1 MLDKSVLYIKIAQNN
16 RIRIRCATIVPGRLL
31 RRLAVTIICE
41 EQVKNR
47 TFAGPHPLPCSMKRF
62 FLSAGLLLAGLAA
75 AAQPAS
81 APTPRQL
88 YPGLF
93 EAVQMDR
100 VYPDGKTFVDALPTA
115 PPPEVIAAYERLR
128 GQPGFNLQ
136 AFVKQYFTPPVA
148 GTDLYRSNIQAGI
161 RAHLDTLWTVLSRPA
176 QLQPVPYSSLLPL
189 PRPYVVPGGRF
200 REMYYWDSYFTML
213 GLRAAG
219 RTALVRDMVADFAS
233 LIDRY
238 GHIPNGTRTYY
249 ISRSQPPFF
258 ALMVQ
263 LLAESE
269 GAGSRALLQFRPQLL
284 KEYAYWTADGAQP
297 QPGTAERLAVRMPG
311 GELLSR
317 YWDDS
322 DQPREESYRE
332 DVEAA
337 KTSAQP
343 PAEFYR
349 NVRAA
354 AASGWDFSSRW
365 FEPGQGLGTIRTTR
379 LVPVDLNCLLLTLE
393 QTLGRAARQ
402 AGDSTEAFR
411 YRQLGQRRAAAI
423 RRYCW
428 DAKAGFYSDY
438 DLDKRQPTPARTLAA
453 VFPLAFGV
461 ATPVQAVLVAGQLR
475 REFLRPGGL
484 LTTPIASGQQWDAPN
499 AWAPLE
505 YLAILGLNRTG
516 QTALADTVA
525 QRWVRVNVRGFQQT
539 GKLLEK
545 YNVEATGPAAGGG
558 GEYQLQDGFGWTNGV
573 LLTLLDAARTDKYIG
588 DRPNQPAPVLRPTN
602 KVVKP
607 VKQ

>member
-1 MLDKSVLYIKIAQNN
+1 M
-16 RIRIRCATIVPGRLL
+16 
-31 RRLAVTIICE
+31 
-41 EQVKNR
+41 KNLV
-47 TFAGPHPLPCSMKRF
+47 FG
-62 FLSAGLLLAGLAA
+62 AGLLLAGLAA
-75 AAQPAS
+75 QAQ
-81 APTPRQL
+81 PTPRQL

-93 EAVQMDR
+93 EAIQTQR
-100 VYPDGKTFVDALPTA
+100 VYADGKTFVDALPTA
-115 PPPEVIAAYERLR
+115 PPTEIVAAYERLR
-128 GQPGFNLQ
+128 TQPGFDLK
-136 AFVKQYFTPPVA
+136 AFAGQYFVPPAAA
-148 GTDLYRSNIQAGI
+148 GGAYHSNIKAGI
-161 RAHLDTLWTVLSRPA
+161 RAHLDTLWTVLTRPA
-176 QLQPVPYSSLLPL
+176 QGSAQPYSSLLPL

-213 GLRAAG
+213 GLREAG

-233 LIDRY
+233 LVDRH

-249 ISRSQPPFF
+249 LTRSQPPFF

-269 GAGSRALLQFRPQLL
+269 GPGSQALTQFRSQLV
-284 KEYAYWTADGAQP
+284 KEYAYWTANGAHP
-297 QPGTAERLAVRMPG
+297 APGTAERLAVRMPG

-337 KTSAQP
+337 KTSPQP

-365 FEPGQGLGTIRTTR
+365 FVPGKGLGSIRTTR

-393 QTLGRAARQ
+393 QTLTMAAQQ
-402 AGDSTEAFR
+402 AGDSAEAPRFR
-411 YRQLGQRRAAAI
+411 KLAHQRAAAI

-438 DLDKRQPTPARTLAA
+438 DLDTRQPTPARSLAA

-461 ATPVQAVLVAGQLR
+461 ATPTQAGQVAQHLR
-475 REFLRPGGL
+475 QEFLRPGGL
-484 LTTPIASGQQWDAPN
+484 LTTPVPSGQQWDAPN

-505 YLAILGLNRTG
+505 YLAILGLNRYG
-516 QTALADTVA
+516 QNVLADTVA
-525 QRWVRVNVRGFQQT
+525 HRWQRVNVRGFEQT

-558 GEYQLQDGFGWTNGV
+558 GEYPLQDGFGWTNGV

-588 DRPNQPAPVLRPTN
+588 DRPNQPVPVVRP
-602 KVVKP
+602 KGKAVKRVP
-607 VKQ
+607 VQ

>member
-1 MLDKSVLYIKIAQNN
+1 
-16 RIRIRCATIVPGRLL
+16 
-31 RRLAVTIICE
+31 
-41 EQVKNR
+41 
-47 TFAGPHPLPCSMKRF
+47 
-62 FLSAGLLLAGLAA
+62 
-75 AAQPAS
+75 
-81 APTPRQL
+81 
-88 YPGLF
+88 
-93 EAVQMDR
+93 
-100 VYPDGKTFVDALPTA
+100 TFVDALPTA
-115 PPPEVIAAYERLR
+115 PPAEVVAAYERLR
-128 GQPGFNLQ
+128 SQPGFDLQ
-136 AFVKQYFTPPVA
+136 AFVKQYFVPPAPATA
-148 GTDLYRSNIQAGI
+148 GYHSNIQAGI

-176 QLQPVPYSSLLPL
+176 QLQPVAYSSLLPL

-213 GLRAAG
+213 GLREAG

-249 ISRSQPPFF
+249 LSRSQPPFF

-269 GAGSRALLQFRPQLL
+269 GPGSRALTQFRPQLL
-284 KEYAYWTADGAQP
+284 KEYAYWTANGAQP

-365 FEPGQGLGTIRTTR
+365 FVPGQGLGTIRTTR
-379 LVPVDLNCLLLTLE
+379 LVPVDLNCLLLSLE
-393 QTLGRAARQ
+393 QTLGQAARQ
-402 AGDSTEAFR
+402 AGDSAEAPR
-411 YRQLGQRRAAAI
+411 YRQLAQRRAVAI

-428 DAKAGFYSDY
+428 DAQAGFYSDY

-461 ATPVQAVLVAGQLR
+461 ATPAQATQVAGHLR
-475 REFLRPGGL
+475 QEFLRPGGL
-484 LTTPIASGQQWDAPN
+484 LTTPVHSGQQWDAPN

-505 YLAILGLNRTG
+505 YVAIMGLRRYG
-516 QTALADTVA
+516 QQALADTIA
-525 QRWVRVNVRGFQQT
+525 DRWARLNVRGFVQT

-545 YNVEATGPAAGGG
+545 YNVEATGTAAGGG
-558 GEYQLQDGFGWTNGV
+558 GEYPLQDGFGWTNGV
-573 LLTLLDAARTDKYIG
+573 LLTLDNAKQRAKRE
-588 DRPNQPAPVLRPTN
+588 RAVPRPAPA
-602 KVVKP
+602 
-607 VKQ
+607 

>member
-1 MLDKSVLYIKIAQNN
+1 
-16 RIRIRCATIVPGRLL
+16 
-31 RRLAVTIICE
+31 
-41 EQVKNR
+41 
-47 TFAGPHPLPCSMKRF
+47 MKRYF
-62 FLSAGLLLAGLAA
+62 FSASLLLAGLAA
-75 AAQPAS
+75 AAQ
-81 APTPRQL
+81 PTPRQL

-93 EAVQMDR
+93 EAVQLGR

-115 PPPEVIAAYERLR
+115 PPAEVVAAYERLR
-128 GQPGFNLQ
+128 GQPGFDLQ
-136 AFVKQYFTPPVA
+136 AFVKQYFTPPAAVA
-148 GTDLYRSNIQAGI
+148 SGYRSNIQAGI

-176 QLQPVPYSSLLPL
+176 QLQPVAYSSLLPL

-213 GLRAAG
+213 GLREAG

-249 ISRSQPPFF
+249 LSRSQPPFF

-269 GAGSRALLQFRPQLL
+269 GPGSRALTQFRPQLL

-297 QPGTAERLAVRMPG
+297 QPGTATRLAVRMPG

-365 FEPGQGLGTIRTTR
+365 FEPGQGLGTIRTTH

-393 QTLGRAARQ
+393 QTLGLAARQ
-402 AGDSTEAFR
+402 AGDSTEAPR
-411 YRQLGQRRAAAI
+411 YRQLVQRRAAAI

-428 DAKAGFYSDY
+428 DAQVGFYTDY

-461 ATPVQAVLVAGQLR
+461 ATPAQAGQVAQHLR
-475 REFLRPGGL
+475 QEFLRPGGL
-484 LTTPIASGQQWDAPN
+484 LTTPVHSGQQWDAPN

-505 YLAILGLNRTG
+505 YLAIVGLRRYG
-516 QTALADTVA
+516 QQALADTIA
-525 QRWVRVNVRGFQQT
+525 DRWARLNVRGFVQT

-545 YNVEATGPAAGGG
+545 YNVEATGTAAGGG
-558 GEYQLQDGFGWTNGV
+558 GEYPLQDGFGWTNGV
-573 LLTLLDAARTDKYIG
+573 LLTLEKAKERAKIERTVPRPATAPGSRSARKTADKHSTV
-588 DRPNQPAPVLRPTN
+588 PVP
-602 KVVKP
+602 
-607 VKQ
+607 

>member
-1 MLDKSVLYIKIAQNN
+1 MRY
-16 RIRIRCATIVPGRLL
+16 
-31 RRLAVTIICE
+31 
-41 EQVKNR
+41 
-47 TFAGPHPLPCSMKRF
+47 
-62 FLSAGLLLAGLAA
+62 LLLASLLLARVA
-75 AAQPAS
+75 QAQPQPQS
-81 APTPRQL
+81 MPTFPPTPRQL

-93 EAVQMDR
+93 EAVQLGR
-100 VYPDGKTFVDALPTA
+100 VYPDGKTFVDALPSGGATPA
-115 PPPEVIAAYERLR
+115 EIVAAYEKQRS
-128 GQPGFNLQ
+128 QPGFELKR
-136 AFVKQYFTPPVA
+136 FVDQYFTPPAAVA
-148 GTDLYRSNIQAGI
+148 SGYHSNVAAGI

-213 GLRAAG
+213 GLREAG

-238 GHIPNGTRTYY
+238 GHIPNGTRSYY
-249 ISRSQPPFF
+249 LTRSQPPFF

-263 LLAESE
+263 LLAQSE
-269 GAGSRALLQFRPQLL
+269 GEASQALAQFRPQLQR
-284 KEYAYWTADGAQP
+284 EYAYWTADGAQP
-297 QPGTAERLAVRMPG
+297 QPGTATRLAVRMPG

-332 DVEAA
+332 DVETA

-365 FEPGQGLGTIRTTR
+365 FVPGQGLGSIRTTR

-393 QTLGRAARQ
+393 QTLAQAARQ
-402 AGDSTEAFR
+402 AGDSAEAPR
-411 YRQLGQRRAAAI
+411 YRRLAQRRAAAI

-428 DAKAGFYSDY
+428 NASTGMYTDY
-438 DLDKRQPTPARTLAA
+438 DLNARQPTVARTLAA

-461 ATPVQAVLVAGQLR
+461 ATPAQASQVAGHLQQ
-475 REFLRPGGL
+475 EFLQPGGL
-484 LTTPIASGQQWDAPN
+484 LTTPVHSGQQWDAPN

-505 YLAILGLNRTG
+505 YLAILGLNRYG
-516 QTALADTVA
+516 HHSLADTVA
-525 QRWVRVNVRGFQQT
+525 RRWQRLNVRGFVQT

-545 YNVEATGPAAGGG
+545 YNVEATGSAAGGG
-558 GEYQLQDGFGWTNGV
+558 GEYPLQDGFGWTNGV
-573 LLTLLDAARTDKYIG
+573 LLTLLNAERQAKYQPTRPSPTPPPGPRRKGPDKPG
-588 DRPNQPAPVLRPTN
+588 
-602 KVVKP
+602 KP
-607 VKQ
+607 LLP

>member
-1 MLDKSVLYIKIAQNN
+1 MK
-16 RIRIRCATIVPGRLL
+16 TLL
-31 RRLAVTIICE
+31 
-41 EQVKNR
+41 
-47 TFAGPHPLPCSMKRF
+47 
-62 FLSAGLLLAGLAA
+62 LSAGLLLASLAA
-75 AAQPAS
+75 AAQ
-81 APTPRQL
+81 PTPRQL

-93 EAVQMDR
+93 EAVQLQR

-115 PPPEVIAAYERLR
+115 SPPEIVAAYERLR
-128 GQPGFNLQ
+128 NQPGFDLK
-136 AFVKQYFTPPVA
+136 AFVGQYFKAPVA
-148 GTDLYRSNIQAGI
+148 STDLYRSNVQAGI

-176 QLQPVPYSSLLPL
+176 QLQPPAYSSLLPL

-213 GLRAAG
+213 GLREAG

-249 ISRSQPPFF
+249 LTRSQPPFF

-269 GAGSRALLQFRPQLL
+269 GPGSRALTQFRPQLL
-284 KEYAYWTADGAQP
+284 KEYASWTVAG
-297 QPGTAERLAVRMPG
+297 RMPG

-337 KTSAQP
+337 KATTQP

-365 FEPGQGLGTIRTTR
+365 FLPGQGLATIRTTR
-379 LVPVDLNCLLLTLE
+379 LVPVDLNCLLMTLE
-393 QTLGRAARQ
+393 QTLDMAAQQ
-402 AGDSTEAFR
+402 AGDSTEAPRFR
-411 YRQLGQRRAAAI
+411 RLAQQRATAI

-438 DLDKRQPTPARTLAA
+438 DLDKRQPTPARSLAA
-453 VFPLAFGV
+453 VYPLAFGV
-461 ATPVQAVLVAGQLR
+461 ATPAQAGQVAQVLR
-475 REFLRPGGL
+475 QEFLRPGGL
-484 LTTPIASGQQWDAPN
+484 LTTPVHSGQQWDAPN

-505 YLAILGLNRTG
+505 YLAIVGLNRYG
-516 QTALADTVA
+516 QLALADTVA
-525 QRWVRVNVRGFQQT
+525 NRWKRVNVQGFLQT

-545 YNVEATGPAAGGG
+545 YNVEATGTAAGGG
-558 GEYQLQDGFGWTNGV
+558 GEYPLQDGFGWTNGV
-573 LLTLLDAARTDKYIG
+573 LLHLLNTAAQGKHATERLTQPVPAV
-588 DRPNQPAPVLRPTN
+588 RPKTKAVKRVPV
-602 KVVKP
+602 
-607 VKQ
+607 Q

>member
-1 MLDKSVLYIKIAQNN
+1 M
-16 RIRIRCATIVPGRLL
+16 
-31 RRLAVTIICE
+31 
-41 EQVKNR
+41 KN
-47 TFAGPHPLPCSMKRF
+47 FVFG
-62 FLSAGLLLAGLAA
+62 AGLLLASLV
-75 AAQPAS
+75 AQAQ
-81 APTPRQL
+81 PTPRQL

-93 EAVQMDR
+93 EAIQTQR

-115 PPPEVIAAYERLR
+115 PPTEIVAAYERLR
-128 GQPGFNLQ
+128 TQPGFDLK
-136 AFVKQYFTPPVA
+136 AFMAQYFVPPAAAA
-148 GTDLYRSNIQAGI
+148 GNYHSDIKAGI
-161 RAHLDTLWTVLSRPA
+161 RAHLDTLWSVLSRPA
-176 QLQPVPYSSLLPL
+176 QGSAQPYSSLLPL

-213 GLRAAG
+213 GLREAG

-249 ISRSQPPFF
+249 LTRSQPPFF

-263 LLAESE
+263 LLAQSE
-269 GAGSRALLQFRPQLL
+269 GPGSRALTQFRPQLL
-284 KEYAYWTADGAQP
+284 KEYAYWTANGARP
-297 QPGTAERLAVRMPG
+297 APGTAERLAVRMPG

-337 KTSAQP
+337 KTSARP

-365 FEPGQGLGTIRTTR
+365 FVPGQGLGTIRTTR

-393 QTLGRAARQ
+393 QTLAMAAQQ
-402 AGDSTEAFR
+402 AGDSAEAPR
-411 YRQLGQRRAAAI
+411 YRKLAGQRAAAI

-438 DLDKRQPTPARTLAA
+438 DLDKRQPTPARSLAA

-461 ATPVQAVLVAGQLR
+461 ATPAQAGQVAQHLR
-475 REFLRPGGL
+475 QEFLRPGGL
-484 LTTPIASGQQWDAPN
+484 LTTPVPSSQQWDAPN

-505 YLAILGLNRTG
+505 YLAILGLNRYG
-516 QTALADTVA
+516 QNALADTVA
-525 QRWVRVNVRGFQQT
+525 HRWQRVNLRGFQQT

-545 YNVEATGPAAGGG
+545 YNVEATGTAAGGG
-558 GEYQLQDGFGWTNGV
+558 GEYPLQDGFGWTNGV

-588 DRPNQPAPVLRPTN
+588 NRPRQPVPAVRTKNKAVKRVPVH
-602 KVVKP
+602 
-607 VKQ
+607 

>member
-1 MLDKSVLYIKIAQNN
+1 MKY
-16 RIRIRCATIVPGRLL
+16 LL
-31 RRLAVTIICE
+31 
-41 EQVKNR
+41 
-47 TFAGPHPLPCSMKRF
+47 FG
-62 FLSAGLLLAGLAA
+62 GLLLTT
-75 AAQPAS
+75 AAQAQ
-81 APTPRQL
+81 PTPRQL

-93 EAVQMDR
+93 EAVQTQR

-115 PPPEVIAAYERLR
+115 PPPEIVAAYERLR
-128 GQPGFNLQ
+128 TQPGFDLK
-136 AFVKQYFTPPVA
+136 AFVGQYFTPPAAAA
-148 GTDLYRSNIQAGI
+148 GSYRSNIAAGI
-161 RAHLDTLWTVLSRPA
+161 RPHLDTLWTVLSRPA
-176 QLQPVPYSSLLPL
+176 QGSAQPYSSLLPL

-213 GLRAAG
+213 GLREAG

-249 ISRSQPPFF
+249 LTRSQPPFF

-263 LLAESE
+263 LLADSE
-269 GAGSRALLQFRPQLL
+269 GPGSRALTQFRPQLL

-297 QPGTAERLAVRMPG
+297 APGTATRLAVRMPG

-317 YWDDS
+317 YWDDN

-337 KTSAQP
+337 KTSPQP

-349 NVRAA
+349 SVRAA

-365 FEPGQGLGTIRTTR
+365 FVPGQGLGSIRTTR

-393 QTLGRAARQ
+393 QTLAMAARQ
-402 AGDSTEAFR
+402 AADSVEAPR
-411 YRQLGQRRAAAI
+411 YRQLAQRRATAI

-428 DAKAGFYSDY
+428 DGGVGFYSDY
-438 DLDKRQPTPARTLAA
+438 DLDARRPTPARTLAA

-461 ATPVQAVLVAGQLR
+461 ATAAQADQVASHLEK
-475 REFLRPGGL
+475 EFLRPGGL
-484 LTTPIASGQQWDAPN
+484 LTTTVHSGQQWDAPN
-499 AWAPLE
+499 SWAPLE
-505 YLAILGLNRTG
+505 YLAVVGLNRYG
-516 QTALADTVA
+516 HRALADTVA
-525 QRWVRVNVRGFQQT
+525 RRWQRLNVRGFGQT

-545 YNVEATGPAAGGG
+545 YNVEATGSAAGGG
-558 GEYQLQDGFGWTNGV
+558 GEYPLQDGFGWTNGV
-573 LLTLLDAARTDKYIG
+573 LLTLLNAARQG
-588 DRPNQPAPVLRPTN
+588 SSVGNSLPQPTAPDTRPTRS
-602 KVVKP
+602 KADKRSTVP
-607 VKQ
+607 VP

>member
-1 MLDKSVLYIKIAQNN
+1 MKK
-16 RIRIRCATIVPGRLL
+16 LL
-31 RRLAVTIICE
+31 
-41 EQVKNR
+41 
-47 TFAGPHPLPCSMKRF
+47 
-62 FLSAGLLLAGLAA
+62 LSSGLLLAGWA
-75 AAQPAS
+75 AS
-81 APTPRQL
+81 AQAPLPPSPRQL

-93 EAVQMDR
+93 EAVQTQR
-100 VYPDGKTFVDALPTA
+100 VYLDGKTFVDALPTA
-115 PPPEVIAAYERLR
+115 APTEIVAAYERLR
-128 GQPGFNLQ
+128 TQPGFDLKT
-136 AFVKQYFTPPVA
+136 FVAQYFRPPIA
-148 GTDLYRSNIQAGI
+148 ATDLYRSNVQAGI

-176 QLQPVPYSSLLPL
+176 QLQSQPYSSLLPL

-213 GLRAAG
+213 GLREAG
-219 RTALVRDMVADFAS
+219 RTALVRDMVANFAS

-249 ISRSQPPFF
+249 LTRSQPPFF

-263 LLAESE
+263 LLADSE
-269 GAGSRALLQFRPQLL
+269 GPGSLALTQFRPQLL
-284 KEYAYWTADGAQP
+284 KEYAYWTANGARP
-297 QPGTAERLAVRMPG
+297 ALGTAERLAVRMPG

-337 KTSAQP
+337 KTSPQP

-365 FEPGQGLGTIRTTR
+365 FVPGQGLGSIRTTR

-393 QTLGRAARQ
+393 QTLTKAARQ
-402 AGDSTEAFR
+402 AGDSVEAPR
-411 YRQLGQRRAAAI
+411 YRQLARQRATAI

-438 DLDKRQPTPARTLAA
+438 DLDKRQPTPARSLAA

-461 ATPVQAVLVAGQLR
+461 ATPAQAGQVAQHLR
-475 REFLRPGGL
+475 QEFLRPGGL
-484 LTTPIASGQQWDAPN
+484 LTTPVPSGQQWDAPN

-505 YLAILGLNRTG
+505 YLAIVGLSRYG
-516 QTALADTVA
+516 QYALADTVA
-525 QRWVRVNVRGFQQT
+525 QRWQRVNVRGFAQT

-545 YNVEATGPAAGGG
+545 YNVEATGSAAGGG
-558 GEYQLQDGFGWTNGV
+558 GEYPLQDGFGWTNGV
-573 LLTLLDAARTDKYIG
+573 LLTLLNTDLRSKFMG
-588 DRPNQPAPVLRPTN
+588 DRLAQPAPA
-602 KVVKP
+602 KGKP
-607 VKQ
+607 APKPRAAPVP

>member
-1 MLDKSVLYIKIAQNN
+1 
-16 RIRIRCATIVPGRLL
+16 
-31 RRLAVTIICE
+31 
-41 EQVKNR
+41 
-47 TFAGPHPLPCSMKRF
+47 MKRF
-62 FLSAGLLLAGLAA
+62 LLSASLLLAGLAA
-75 AAQPAS
+75 GAQ
-81 APTPRQL
+81 PTPRQL

-93 EAVQMDR
+93 EAIQLQR

-115 PPPEVIAAYERLR
+115 PPAEVVAAYEKQR
-128 GQPGFNLQ
+128 GQPGFDLQ
-136 AFVKQYFTPPVA
+136 VFVKQYFTPPVA
-148 GTDLYRSNIQAGI
+148 STDLYHSNIAAGI

-176 QLQPVPYSSLLPL
+176 QLVPVAYSSLLPL

-249 ISRSQPPFF
+249 LTRSQPPFF

-269 GAGSRALLQFRPQLL
+269 GPGSQAYTQFRPQLL
-284 KEYAYWTADGAQP
+284 KEYAYWTADGARP
-297 QPGTAERLAVRMPG
+297 APGTAERLAVRMPG

-317 YWDDS
+317 YWDES

-337 KTSAQP
+337 RTSPQP

-349 NVRAA
+349 HVRAA

-365 FEPGQGLGTIRTTR
+365 FVPGQGLASIRTTR

-393 QTLGRAARQ
+393 QTLDRAAQQ
-402 AGDSTEAFR
+402 AGDSAEAPKF
-411 YRQLGQRRAAAI
+411 RQLARRRAAAI

-428 DAKAGFYSDY
+428 DAQAGFYSDY
-438 DLDKRQPTPARTLAA
+438 DLDARRPTAARTLAA
-453 VFPLAFGV
+453 VFSLAFGV
-461 ATPVQAVLVAGQLR
+461 ATPAQASQVARHLR
-475 REFLRPGGL
+475 QEFLRPGGL
-484 LTTPIASGQQWDAPN
+484 LTTPVPTGQQWDAPN

-505 YLAILGLNRTG
+505 YLAILGLNRAG

-525 QRWVRVNVRGFQQT
+525 ARWVRVNVRGFQQT

-558 GEYQLQDGFGWTNGV
+558 GEYPLQDGFGWTNGV

-588 DRPNQPAPVLRPTN
+588 DRPGQPGPVLRPKG
-602 KVVKP
+602 KVVRP
-607 VKQ
+607 VQ

>member
-1 MLDKSVLYIKIAQNN
+1 M
-16 RIRIRCATIVPGRLL
+16 P
-31 RRLAVTIICE
+31 
-41 EQVKNR
+41 
-47 TFAGPHPLPCSMKRF
+47 P
-62 FLSAGLLLAGLAA
+62 SASPAA
-75 AAQPAS
+75 AL
-81 APTPRQL
+81 PTPRQL

-93 EAVQMDR
+93 EAVQLGR
-100 VYPDGKTFVDALPTA
+100 VYADGKTFVDARPTGSA
-115 PPPEVIAAYERLR
+115 TPAEIVAAYEKQRL
-128 GQPGFNLQ
+128 QPGFDLK
-136 AFVKQYFTPPVA
+136 AFVGQYFMPPVA
-148 GTDLYRSNIQAGI
+148 ATDFYRSNVAAGI
-161 RAHLDTLWTVLSRPA
+161 RAHLDTLWTVLQRPA
-176 QLQPVPYSSLLPL
+176 QLQVVPYSSLLPL

-213 GLRAAG
+213 GLQQAG
-219 RTALVRDMVADFAS
+219 RTAQVRDMVADFAS

-249 ISRSQPPFF
+249 LTRSQPPFF

-263 LLAESE
+263 LLAQAE
-269 GAGSRALLQFRPQLL
+269 GPGSQAYTQFQPQLQR
-284 KEYAYWTADGAQP
+284 EYAYWTADGAQP
-297 QPGTAERLAVRMPG
+297 APGTAQRLAVRMPG

-337 KTSAQP
+337 KTSTQP

-354 AASGWDFSSRW
+354 AASGWDFSTRW
-365 FEPGQGLGTIRTTR
+365 FAPGQGLGTIRTTR

-402 AGDSTEAFR
+402 AGDSTGAPR
-411 YRQLGQRRAAAI
+411 YRQLARARAAAI

-428 DAKAGFYSDY
+428 DDKAGIYTDY
-438 DLDKRQPTPARTLAA
+438 DLDARQPTPARTLAA
-453 VFPLAFGV
+453 VFPLTYGV
-461 ATPVQAVLVAGQLR
+461 ATPAQAALVAGHLR

-484 LTTPIASGQQWDAPN
+484 LTTTLASGQQWDAPN

-505 YLAILGLNRTG
+505 YLAIVGLRRYG
-516 QTALADTVA
+516 QRALADTVA
-525 QRWVRVNVRGFQQT
+525 HRWARLNVRGFAQT

-545 YNVEATGPAAGGG
+545 YNVEATGTAAGGG
-558 GEYQLQDGFGWTNGV
+558 GEYPLQDGFGWTNGV
-573 LLTLLDAARTDKYIG
+573 LLTLLNALPQGTTPAG
-588 DRPNQPAPVLRPTN
+588 GPAPVAPPAKAKPTPRPRAA
-602 KVVKP
+602 P
-607 VKQ
+607 IP

>member
-1 MLDKSVLYIKIAQNN
+1 M
-16 RIRIRCATIVPGRLL
+16 
-31 RRLAVTIICE
+31 
-41 EQVKNR
+41 KN
-47 TFAGPHPLPCSMKRF
+47 FVFG
-62 FLSAGLLLAGLAA
+62 AGLLLAGF
-75 AAQPAS
+75 AAQAQ
-81 APTPRQL
+81 PTPRQL

-93 EAVQMDR
+93 EAIQTQR

-115 PPPEVIAAYERLR
+115 PPTEIVAAYERLR
-128 GQPGFNLQ
+128 PQPGFDLK
-136 AFVKQYFTPPVA
+136 AFAGQYFVPPAAV
-148 GTDLYRSNIQAGI
+148 GGNYHSDIKAGI

-176 QLQPVPYSSLLPL
+176 QGSAQPYSSLLPL

-213 GLRAAG
+213 GLREAG

-249 ISRSQPPFF
+249 LTRSQPPFF

-269 GAGSRALLQFRPQLL
+269 WPGSQALTQFRPQLL
-284 KEYAYWTADGAQP
+284 KEYAYWTANGARP
-297 QPGTAERLAVRMPG
+297 APGTAERLAVRMPG

-337 KTSAQP
+337 KTSPQP

-365 FEPGQGLGTIRTTR
+365 FVPGQGLGSIRTTR

-393 QTLGRAARQ
+393 QTLQLAAQQ
-402 AGDSTEAFR
+402 AGDSAEAPR
-411 YRQLGQRRAAAI
+411 YRRLAGQRAAAI

-438 DLDKRQPTPARTLAA
+438 DLDARRPTPARSLAA

-461 ATPVQAVLVAGQLR
+461 ATPAQAGQVAQHLR
-475 REFLRPGGL
+475 QEFLRPGGL
-484 LTTPIASGQQWDAPN
+484 LTTPVPSGQQWDAPN

-505 YLAILGLNRTG
+505 YLAILGLNRYG
-516 QTALADTVA
+516 QNALADTVA
-525 QRWVRVNVRGFQQT
+525 HRWMRVNVRGFEQT

-558 GEYQLQDGFGWTNGV
+558 GEYPLQDGFGWTNGV

-588 DRPNQPAPVLRPTN
+588 NRPGQPLPAVRPKSKVL
-602 KVVKP
+602 KP
-607 VKQ
+607 VQ

>member
-1 MLDKSVLYIKIAQNN
+1 MKN
-16 RIRIRCATIVPGRLL
+16 LL
-31 RRLAVTIICE
+31 
-41 EQVKNR
+41 
-47 TFAGPHPLPCSMKRF
+47 
-62 FLSAGLLLAGLAA
+62 LSASLLLASLTA
-75 AAQPAS
+75 AAQPTP

-93 EAVQMDR
+93 EAVQMGR

-115 PPPEVIAAYERLR
+115 PPPEVMAAYERLR
-128 GQPGFNLQ
+128 GQPGFALQ
-136 AFVKQYFTPPVA
+136 AFVKQYFTAPVA
-148 GTDLYRSNIQAGI
+148 GTDLYRSNIGAGI

-213 GLRAAG
+213 GLREAG

-269 GAGSRALLQFRPQLL
+269 GIGSQAYTQFRPQLL
-284 KEYAYWTADGAQP
+284 KEHAYWTANGASP
-297 QPGTAERLAVRMPG
+297 APGTAERLAVRMPG

-393 QTLGRAARQ
+393 QTLDRAARQ
-402 AGDSTEAFR
+402 AGDSAEAFR
-411 YRQLGQRRAAAI
+411 YRQLGQRRAGAI

-428 DAKAGFYSDY
+428 DAKAGFYTDY
-438 DLDKRQPTPARTLAA
+438 DLDKRQPTLARTLAA
-453 VFPLAFGV
+453 AFPLAFGV
-461 ATPVQAVLVAGQLR
+461 ATPAQASQVAGHLR
-475 REFLRPGGL
+475 QEFLRPGGL
-484 LTTPIASGQQWDAPN
+484 LTTPVPSGQQWDAPN

-505 YLAILGLNRTG
+505 YIAIVGLRRYG
-516 QTALADTVA
+516 QHALADTIA
-525 QRWVRVNVRGFQQT
+525 DRWTRLNVRGFAQT

-558 GEYQLQDGFGWTNGV
+558 GEYPLQDGFGWTNGV
-573 LLTLLDAARTDKYIG
+573 LLTLENARQRAKTE
-588 DRPNQPAPVLRPTN
+588 PAPRPAIVPSPAR
-602 KVVKP
+602 KAADKRRIAP
-607 VKQ
+607 MR

>member
-1 MLDKSVLYIKIAQNN
+1 M
-16 RIRIRCATIVPGRLL
+16 
-31 RRLAVTIICE
+31 
-41 EQVKNR
+41 KN
-47 TFAGPHPLPCSMKRF
+47 FL
-62 FLSAGLLLAGLAA
+62 LSAGLLAASLAA
-75 AAQPAS
+75 GAQ
-81 APTPRQL
+81 PTPRQL

-93 EAVQMDR
+93 EAVQMQR
-100 VYPDGKTFVDALPTA
+100 AYPDGKTFVDALPTA
-115 PPPEVIAAYERLR
+115 APAEIVAAYEQQR
-128 GQPGFNLQ
+128 GRPGFDLKV
-136 AFVKQYFTPPVA
+136 FVGQYFTPPVA
-148 GTDLYRSNIQAGI
+148 ATDLYHSSIQAGI

-176 QLQPVPYSSLLPL
+176 ALQPPPYSSLLPL

-233 LIDRY
+233 LVDRY

-249 ISRSQPPFF
+249 LTRSQPPFF

-263 LLAESE
+263 LLADSE
-269 GAGSRALLQFRPQLL
+269 GPGSQALTQFRPQLL
-284 KEYAYWTADGAQP
+284 KEYAYWTANGARP
-297 QPGTAERLAVRMPG
+297 KPGTAERLAVRMPG

-337 KTSAQP
+337 QASAQP

-349 NVRAA
+349 HVRAA
-354 AASGWDFSSRW
+354 AASGWDFSTRW
-365 FEPGQGLGTIRTTR
+365 FAPGQGLGTIRTTR

-393 QTLGRAARQ
+393 QTLELAARQ
-402 AGDSTEAFR
+402 AGDSAAAPRF
-411 YRQLGQRRAAAI
+411 RQLARGRAAAI

-428 DAKAGFYSDY
+428 DERAGFYSDY
-438 DLDKRQPTPARTLAA
+438 DLDARRPTPARTLAA

-461 ATPVQAVLVAGQLR
+461 ATPVQAVLVAGHLR

-484 LTTPIASGQQWDAPN
+484 LTTPVASGQQWDAPN

-505 YLAILGLNRTG
+505 YLAILGLHRTG

-525 QRWVRVNVRGFQQT
+525 ARWVRVNVRGFQQT

-558 GEYQLQDGFGWTNGV
+558 GEYPLQDGFGWTNGV
-573 LLTLLDAARTDKYIG
+573 LLTLLDAARVDKYIG
-588 DRPNQPAPVLRPTN
+588 DRPAQPGPVLRP
-602 KVVKP
+602 KGKL
-607 VKQ
+607 VKQVQ